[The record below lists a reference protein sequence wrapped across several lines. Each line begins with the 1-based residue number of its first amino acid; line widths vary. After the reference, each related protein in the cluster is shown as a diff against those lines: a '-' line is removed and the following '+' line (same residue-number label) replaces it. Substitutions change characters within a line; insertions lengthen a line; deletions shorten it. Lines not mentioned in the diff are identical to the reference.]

1 MQSIFLNFISPF
13 TGASVA
19 VRSFDGRGGKG
30 GHAKIAHL
38 HINLMAYVKHL
49 KTLQLLEY
57 NLEKLIINFEDV

>member
-1 MQSIFLNFISPF
+1 MTALLINTALR
-13 TGASVA
+13 TE
-19 VRSFDGRGGKG
+19 RGVGKRKC

-38 HINLMAYVKHL
+38 RINSMAYIKHL